1 MAQTVTEVLTAGS
14 DSVNLINDIN
24 TNGNKSIYAGRTTDK
39 DGNAI
44 ASDWTQAEI
53 NEVVQKN
60 VDHLEI
66 ILEYAPVDSDDD
78 TPDVKGAASN
88 LKTTHVAAVTT
99 GKTYITDNS

>member
-1 MAQTVTEVLTAGS
+1 MAQTVTEVLTAAT
-14 DSVNLINDIN
+14 DSVTLINGVNGGTWEVEGMEQSDIN
-24 TNGNKSIYAGRTTDK
+24 DM
-39 DGNAI
+39 
-44 ASDWTQAEI
+44 
-53 NEVVQKN
+53 VQRN

-99 GKTYITDNS
+99 GTDYIAAN